1 MYEIW
6 VRDAYETIVRGIE
19 VNDLETAKQFFEL
32 CKRIEGATLIQI
44 DHNGETLA
52 ECYNLRGV
60 WQ

>member
-1 MYEIW
+1 MDDIRANFLCGVGLEN
-6 VRDAYETIVRGIE
+6 VDV
-19 VNDLETAKQFFEL
+19 VDLETAKQFFEL

>member
-52 ECYNLRGV
+52 ECYNLREV
-60 WQ
+60 